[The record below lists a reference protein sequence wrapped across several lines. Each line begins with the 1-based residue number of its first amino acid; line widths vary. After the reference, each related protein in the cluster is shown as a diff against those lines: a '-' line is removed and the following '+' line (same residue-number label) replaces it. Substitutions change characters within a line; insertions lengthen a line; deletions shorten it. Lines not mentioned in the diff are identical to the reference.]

1 MKGKEENVNPVITKP
16 KTDGKSGTTQ
26 KKEKKVKHKNIHE
39 AILWVMERVNYV
51 QKDTKISAGRNSYTV
66 ATERNFIKKVRP
78 LFVEAGIYAAPI
90 DIQTV
95 NVEMV
100 SIDYGNKTSN
110 KIHHAHIYT
119 YRLTHA
125 PSGTSIDVKAGGEAF
140 GNDDKGFNKSATA
153 SYKYACMRQVLMIET
168 GDDPD
173 LQPGLIDA
181 QPVRTNKLSQ
191 SELAVAGLRNKAR
204 QLWSKNKSMQ
214 TADAFLGL
222 ERTDLSKAT
231 ADQWRSYCDYLGG
244 AA

>member
-1 MKGKEENVNPVITKP
+1 MKDNEKNGNPVITKP
-16 KTDGKSGTTQ
+16 KTDGKPGTTQ

-95 NVEMV
+95 NLEMV

-110 KIHHAHIYT
+110 KIHHAHVYT

-140 GNDDKGFNKSATA
+140 GNDDKGFNKAATA

-173 LQPGLIDA
+173 LQPGLIDGR
-181 QPVRTNKLSQ
+181 PVRANKLSK
-191 SELAVAGLRNKAR
+191 SELAVAGLRNRAR
-204 QLWSKNKSMQ
+204 QMWSANKTMK
-214 TADAFLGL
+214 TADVFFGVD
-222 ERTDLSKAT
+222 RQDLASAT
-231 ADQWRSYCDYLGG
+231 AEQWTSYCEYLGG
-244 AA
+244 AS